1 MLLSVFFLNV
11 LKDIPQPNSFWR
23 MVWIMLIAFLLTIGT
38 MYVYFKLRA
47 STFRRVRKMLQE
59 RVTVK
64 TKQLAEKN
72 TELEKLSIV
81 ASKTDNAVLIA
92 SADTTIEWCN
102 DAFAR
107 MALNAS
113 IEENIIGK
121 TIGDLNLY
129 SSIQEK
135 IQESVA
141 EKKSKLFESQLNFN
155 DGLVHW
161 INSTLTPIYDES
173 GTLKKFVLV
182 DTDITSAK
190 MMQDQIKSS
199 LKEKDVLLKEIHH
212 RVKNNL
218 QIIISLLNLQSDYI
232 KDEQTLKAV
241 TDGQNRVRS
250 MALVHEK
257 FYQSEELS
265 EIDFN
270 DYAGKLLRFLVQS
283 YGSDK
288 HPVVTSITGDTV
300 SLDMDTAMPC
310 GLLLNEI
317 ISNSYKY
324 AFIDGREGKIEIN
337 FQKTGANIISMRISD
352 NGVGFPADFSIDK
365 SETLGM
371 QLINALTSQIDG
383 EVKLESNQGASFTI
397 TFSYPKS

>member
-1 MLLSVFFLNV
+1 
-11 LKDIPQPNSFWR
+11 

-161 INSTLTPIYDES
+161 INSTLTPIYDEN

-288 HPVVTSITGDTV
+288 HPVTTLITGDTV

-324 AFIDGREGKIEIN
+324 AFVDGREGKIEIN
-337 FQKTGANIISMRISD
+337 FQKTGSNVISMRISD
-352 NGVGFPADFSIDK
+352 NGVGFPTDFSIDK

-383 EVKLESNQGASFTI
+383 EVKFESNQGASFTI